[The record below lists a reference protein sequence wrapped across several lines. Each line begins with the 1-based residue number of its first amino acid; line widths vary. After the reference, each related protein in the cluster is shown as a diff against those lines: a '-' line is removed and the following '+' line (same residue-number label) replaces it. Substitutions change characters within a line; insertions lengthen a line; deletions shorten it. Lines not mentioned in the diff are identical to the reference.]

1 MFEGV
6 REEGGLSGVHVC
18 ANTEWPVI
26 FDTGIDIISYD
37 AYSYFDKLV
46 LFADDLIEFLKR
58 GGILASGIVPS
69 TAEFIE
75 QENTA
80 QLVDKWLGQ
89 LGRLE
94 ALGVQTELAVKQTL
108 ITPSCGTGTVS
119 EAQSRRVLEMTRD
132 VSAALRERFF

>member
-1 MFEGV
+1 MI
-6 REEGGLSGVHVC
+6 H
-18 ANTEWPVI
+18 TEWPVI

-46 LFADDLIEFLKR
+46 LFADHLIEFLNR
-58 GGILASGIVPS
+58 GGILASGIVPT
-69 TAEFIE
+69 TAELIE
-75 QENTA
+75 RENTA
-80 QLVDKWLGQ
+80 QLVDKWLEQ

-94 ALGVQTELAVKQTL
+94 ALGVQTELVVKQTL

-119 EAQSRRVLEMTRD
+119 EAQARRVLEMTRD